1 MTNTEKLILSNIILE
16 KHASF
21 LGKGVQLAFK
31 NLGRISKNLAPSVG
45 ANKPLLAAELETFSP
60 GARHAGDTAKSLYKT
75 LMRKSK
81 AAVGAPK
88 FSPERDNLAKTLSRI
103 RNKQFSPM
111 TGSYDRVN
119 FRGNPVFNQ

>member
-16 KHASF
+16 KQAGF

-45 ANKPLLAAELETFSP
+45 AKKPLLAAELETLRP
-60 GARHAGDTAKSLYKT
+60 GAGQAVGNAKHLFKN
-75 LMRKSK
+75 LINEGKD
-81 AAVGAPK
+81 ALGAPK
-88 FSPERDNLAKTLSRI
+88 FSPARNDLADSLKYL

-111 TGSYDRVN
+111 SGSYDRVN
-119 FRGNPVFNQ
+119 FRGNPVITQ